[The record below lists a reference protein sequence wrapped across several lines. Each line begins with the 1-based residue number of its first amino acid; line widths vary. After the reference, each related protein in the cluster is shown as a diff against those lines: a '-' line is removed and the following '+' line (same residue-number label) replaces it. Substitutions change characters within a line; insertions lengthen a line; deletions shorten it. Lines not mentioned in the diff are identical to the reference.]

1 MKKNKFILR
10 LLLFTLPTIILLIG
24 PAGMGLLNV
33 TDFVNGICLGLLT
46 VGNIWWIAEWFQESG
61 T

>member
-1 MKKNKFILR
+1 MKNNKLILR

-24 PAGMGLLNV
+24 PTGLGILNV
-33 TDFVNGICLGLLT
+33 TVFVHGICLGLLT
-46 VGNIWWIAEWFQESG
+46 VGNIWWIAEWFQESR